1 MIQAESVIT
10 FWKLSANLDLAFRL
24 WIQRI
29 CTQDNPELLHEPYC
43 SFLFPELI
51 NEKCDNI
58 LKTFSQSWF
67 SLQASHNPEL
77 SHESY
82 CSFLFLELI
91 NEKFVKVLLY
101 HSNWTYLYQI
111 KQRG

>member
-29 CTQDNPELLHEPYC
+29 CTQDNPELLHESYC
-43 SFLFPELI
+43 SFLFPELV

-58 LKTFSQSWF
+58 LETFSQSWF
-67 SLQASHNPEL
+67 SLQALNSAHLYLTQPWT
-77 SHESY
+77 
-82 CSFLFLELI
+82 I
-91 NEKFVKVLLY
+91 ARILL
-101 HSNWTYLYQI
+101 
-111 KQRG
+111 

>member
-29 CTQDNPELLHEPYC
+29 CTQDNPELLHESYC
-43 SFLFPELI
+43 SFLFP
-51 NEKCDNI
+51 
-58 LKTFSQSWF
+58 
-67 SLQASHNPEL
+67 
-77 SHESY
+77 
-82 CSFLFLELI
+82 ELI